1 MGTVSGV
8 VFLMFFEKFRNR
20 RKECLRLQPQPFFR
34 TEFGF
39 LANSIFEAFPG
50 IRKSKDPRI
59 LAHGRVRWGS
69 VGGPWGVVSR
79 IRFWTFFGKNKNRP
93 KVCLRLQPQPLFRT
107 EFGFVPNSIF
117 EPLPG
122 GSYATPES
130 HIKRAPGELQKSSL
144 RENQIRSEKV
154 AGPAA
159 ADSIFDDLDFFRKTS
174 KNEFLK
180 PPPTGPPRTSPTDLP
195 RRTHPPS
202 SPGEEKERRG
212 YAIITTRD
220 SDTRLQSE
228 LQCWAEGLRK

>member
-1 MGTVSGV
+1 M
-8 VFLMFFEKFRNR
+8 
-20 RKECLRLQPQPFFR
+20 CLP
-34 TEFGF
+34 
-39 LANSIFEAFPG
+39 
-50 IRKSKDPRI
+50 
-59 LAHGRVRWGS
+59 
-69 VGGPWGVVSR
+69 
-79 IRFWTFFGKNKNRP
+79 
-93 KVCLRLQPQPLFRT
+93 LQPQPLFRT

-159 ADSIFDDLDFFRKTS
+159 ADSIFDDLDFFRKNVRKRILETT
-174 KNEFLK
+174 
-180 PPPTGPPRTSPTDLP
+180 PRTPHGPPPRTAPTDPLP
-195 RRTHPPS
+195 TDRPLP

-228 LQCWAEGLRK
+228 LQCWAEGLR